1 MASKTTQ
8 PETTAYHGPPVAPK
22 GSKNFV
28 PKDLYG
34 SLIPHNQRWVYST
47 AAITNGKLQSV
58 SASAALIAAYVCFNS
73 SVVGHRFYTYLDDT
87 YGEVAVNIWGTFVIT
102 TVFFWAWAAVFAVP
116 DLTGWPQWLFKY
128 KTQPF
133 VRVNGREYAHIALI
147 GLRNQIVAVLP
158 LLCLATVFGPSKP
171 IATSFLPSP
180 MQAVATAL
188 FDIFCT
194 EVGFYYI
201 HRMFHSKLLYPVF
214 HKQHHE
220 FTAPVGLAS
229 TYCTLTEHVFSNL
242 LPNAIGSMIVPH
254 HWSQSTFSFLLLTF
268 GTICTHSGYNI
279 PWLPSNLQHDFH
291 HFAFNENFGPI
302 GLLDSIHNTNKKF
315 KRTLQDARLRVGGDD
330 ERARMLVLE
339 NLAVIESKENEAKLK
354 K

>member
-1 MASKTTQ
+1 MASETTQ
-8 PETTAYHGPPVAPK
+8 LKPAACHGPPVAPK

-34 SLIPHNQRWVYST
+34 SLIPHSQRWVYST
-47 AAITNGKLQSV
+47 AAITNSKLKSV
-58 SASAALIAAYVCFNS
+58 STSAALIAAYVCFNS
-73 SVVGHRFYTYLDDT
+73 SVVGQRFYTYLDDT
-87 YGEVAVNIWGTFVIT
+87 YGEVNVNIWGTFVIT

-116 DLTGWPQWLFKY
+116 DLTGWPRWLFKY

-133 VRVNGREYAHIALI
+133 VRVNEREYAQIALI
-147 GLRNQIVAVLP
+147 GLRNQVVAVLP
-158 LLCLATVFGPSKP
+158 LLYLTNMFGLSRPV
-171 IATSFLPSP
+171 ATSFLPSP
-180 MQAVATAL
+180 MQAVATAF
-188 FDIFCT
+188 FDLFCT

-201 HRMFHSKLLYPVF
+201 HRAFHSKLLYPVF

-229 TYCTLTEHVFSNL
+229 TYCTLTEHIFSNL
-242 LPNAIGSMIVPH
+242 LPNTIGSMIIPH

-268 GTICTHSGYNI
+268 GTICAHSGYNT

-291 HFAFNENFGPI
+291 HFAFNENFGPT
-302 GLLDSIHNTNKKF
+302 GLLDSVHSTNKKF

-330 ERARMLVLE
+330 ERARMLVLQ